1 MASRAKQILRQQLE
15 EEFKKKSMVIEL
27 LNKFG
32 EVIVKN
38 YVLLQYSI
46 DDIHVFFNYVDE
58 RLRYLRQYCEMN
70 NLENSLKHLACLAF
84 KALFLN
90 LDDFKLEDLEKK
102 IQIFKV
108 IIDYFNG
115 IFNKNESDFLNEL
128 MEDSCNENL
137 IFLFN
142 QLFKKDFSFFI
153 ALVILKYHSNLFNEF
168 MIRKILTYSDI
179 KIDFEYSELKI
190 ITVENL
196 INDLFDIFGH
206 DDKENKTTFIHLT
219 IEDMH
224 LKTKDFSNEE
234 IIEALENFD
243 ESNKNPIKNSTD
255 VQKTQIKNSIEEKPI
270 SKEPKNDAQS
280 QQINQ
285 KENEGKKN
293 DAQSQQIES
302 KSINEQPYIMQSPRI
317 NQSEINEN
325 KSVTQCHQ
333 KNPIDIDKNEI
344 QSQEINQKETVEKKP
359 EMITESINGKKN
371 DIKGQEINPKEI
383 DKNNENEGD
392 NIETMKDM
400 NIKFK
405 NIEKVLANLE
415 SFKKEKELN
424 EIEIQNYI
432 KQNKE
437 NNEKIEKLQNET
449 KSLREELAKEKQA
462 FKDQL
467 AKEKQSLK
475 DEFSKETK
483 TLKEEFVK
491 EKKSNNKKSK
501 ALKKENELM
510 NLNIT
515 FQDLVCLL
523 SQISLYFFSSC
534 LFLIHLFSY
543 FL

>member
-1 MASRAKQILRQQLE
+1 MASSAKQILRQQLE

-38 YVLLQYSI
+38 YVPLQYSI
-46 DDIHVFFNYVDE
+46 DDIHVLFNYADE
-58 RLRYLRQYCEMN
+58 RLRYLRQYCELN
-70 NLENSLKHLACLAF
+70 NLENSSKHLACLAF

-90 LDDFKLEDLEKK
+90 FDDFKLDDLEKK

-108 IIDYFNG
+108 IIDCFKG
-115 IFNKNESDFLNEL
+115 ISNQKESVFLNEL

-137 IFLFN
+137 IILFN
-142 QLFKKDFSFFI
+142 QLFKRDFSFFI
-153 ALVILKYHSNLFNEF
+153 ALVILKYHPNLFNEF

-196 INDLFDIFGH
+196 INDLFDIFGN

-234 IIEALENFD
+234 IIEALEDFD

-270 SKEPKNDAQS
+270 SKEPKNVVQS
-280 QQINQ
+280 QKINQ

-317 NQSEINEN
+317 NQNEINQN

-392 NIETMKDM
+392 NIETMKDV

-415 SFKKEKELN
+415 SF
-424 EIEIQNYI
+424 
-432 KQNKE
+432 
-437 NNEKIEKLQNET
+437 
-449 KSLREELAKEKQA
+449 
-462 FKDQL
+462 
-467 AKEKQSLK
+467 
-475 DEFSKETK
+475 
-483 TLKEEFVK
+483 
-491 EKKSNNKKSK
+491 
-501 ALKKENELM
+501 
-510 NLNIT
+510 
-515 FQDLVCLL
+515 
-523 SQISLYFFSSC
+523 
-534 LFLIHLFSY
+534 
-543 FL
+543 